1 MARDRAG
8 KAGWDRDRDGR
19 GSPPPRRPRQD
30 ETPEERPRG
39 TRGLRPLDN
48 PPEAK
53 AAEVWIDE
61 GPVRA
66 AAGAA
71 VGRAREDGEPVVEKV
86 RRKRTPKLPEEVV
99 GELVD
104 SAGSRRA
111 ERLAERLDS
120 ARKAFDRDRY
130 TDAKRIV
137 STIAHEAPRA
147 ASVRE
152 LHGLVL
158 YRMDRWKEAIAEL
171 EAFRSL
177 TASTEQNPVL
187 ADCYRAIK
195 RYDRADALWEELKEA
210 SPSAELMAE
219 GRIVAAGTLADRGK
233 LSDAVA
239 LLEKAPPAK
248 GKVRFHHLRQWY
260 ALADLYDRAGDASRA
275 RRLFERVAG
284 EDPAFADVLERLRR
298 PRPLSRAPGANDAG
312 AGRPLR

>member
-1 MARDRAG
+1 M
-8 KAGWDRDRDGR
+8 
-19 GSPPPRRPRQD
+19 
-30 ETPEERPRG
+30 
-39 TRGLRPLDN
+39 RPLDA

-53 AAEVWIDE
+53 APEVWIDE

-71 VGRAREDGEPVVEKV
+71 VGRARDEDAPVEKV
-86 RRKRTPKLPEEVV
+86 RRKRTPKLAEEVV
-99 GELVD
+99 SELVD

-137 STIAHEAPRA
+137 STIAHEAPNA

-195 RYDRADALWEELKEA
+195 RYDRADGLWAELKEA

-219 GRIVAAGTLADRGK
+219 GRIVAAGTLADRGR
-233 LSDAVA
+233 LGEAVA
-239 LLEKAPPAK
+239 LLENAPPAK

-260 ALADLYDRAGDASRA
+260 ALADLYDRAGDPSRA
-275 RRLFERVAG
+275 RRLFERIAG
-284 EDPAFADVLERLRR
+284 EDPAFSDVLDRLRTV
-298 PRPLSRAPGANDAG
+298 
-312 AGRPLR
+312 GR